1 MFLLS
6 EAPQTRFYPAVAA
19 GSITYSGEGEV
30 LGVRTL
36 KGVDEGEVIGP
47 EGIEMFA
54 VGGGGFHRVVEKVA
68 NDEKVFLAGIE
79 GDFGGDDGAIGLEDV
94 QKAVFVNYVGKGG
107 AVLEF
112 GYHEPGGVEVIG
124 PGEGADLDEAVHLLE
139 LEEAVGRVRHK
150 PAFVV
155 FLPVGGLAGKE
166 AGGEGET
173 QRLESGVRLSDFAF
187 RSSLEAIS

>member
-1 MFLLS
+1 MGIFLLS

-19 GSITYSGEGEV
+19 GSITYSGDGEV

-47 EGIEMFA
+47 KGIEMFA
-54 VGGGGFHRVVEKVA
+54 VGGGSFHRVEEHVA
-68 NDEKVFLAGIE
+68 HNEEVFLARVE

-94 QKAVFVNYVGKGG
+94 QKAVLVNYVGKGG

-112 GYHEPGGVEVIG
+112 GYHEPGGVEVVG
-124 PGEGADLDEAVHLLE
+124 LGEGADLDEAVHLLE
-139 LEEAVGRVRHK
+139 LEETVSRIGYQ

-155 FLPVGGLAGKE
+155 FLPVGGFPGKE

-173 QRLESGVRLSDFAF
+173 QRLESG
-187 RSSLEAIS
+187 I